1 MIDSFELERGLN
13 HIFAA
18 DWVPSVDVVE
28 SSLRAARRLNC
39 FATGV
44 RVLEA
49 LEDKVD
55 DKKVYAQYQTALR
68 PLVEEL
74 GLVCACMQLINFKV
88 EKKTFGTFHTV
99 RDLARWWY

>member
-1 MIDSFELERGLN
+1 LERGLN

-28 SSLRAARRLNC
+28 EALRASRRLNC

-55 DKKVYAQYQTALR
+55 DKKVYQQYQSALR

-74 GLVCACMQLINFKV
+74 GLVWVF
-88 EKKTFGTFHTV
+88 
-99 RDLARWWY
+99 Y